1 MTNAGDDAA
10 AVNRAAPRRGGPVT
24 TGVVLVAGVV
34 ALGVPALAVG
44 MWATEG
50 ERDFQDVV
58 GLFLVTAVPALVGA
72 GAALLLGRR
81 LVPRMRPSPASPAAA
96 VRDALRAGRATDPAV
111 DAAARREAR
120 RRLGQ
125 RWQLWLYLGLAALQT
140 LLLAGGTRW
149 STRLV
154 ASVLIALWSGTAWLR
169 WRELREAR
177 RYLAVTEHSDTT
189 GPGTGVTRVR

>member
-1 MTNAGDDAA
+1 M
-10 AVNRAAPRRGGPVT
+10 T
-24 TGVVLVAGVV
+24 TGAVLVAGAV

-81 LVPRMRPSPASPAAA
+81 LVPRMRTSAASPTVA
-96 VRDALRAGRATDPAV
+96 VRDALRAGRTTDPAV

-125 RWQLWLYLGLAALQT
+125 RWHLWLYLGLAALQT
-140 LLLAGGTRW
+140 LPLVGGPRW
-149 STRLV
+149 STRL
-154 ASVLIALWSGTAWLR
+154 AAGVLLALWSGTAWLR
-169 WRELREAR
+169 WRGLREAR
-177 RYLAVTEHSDTT
+177 RYLTPAEHPRTTT
-189 GPGTGVTRVR
+189 GPGPGVTRAW